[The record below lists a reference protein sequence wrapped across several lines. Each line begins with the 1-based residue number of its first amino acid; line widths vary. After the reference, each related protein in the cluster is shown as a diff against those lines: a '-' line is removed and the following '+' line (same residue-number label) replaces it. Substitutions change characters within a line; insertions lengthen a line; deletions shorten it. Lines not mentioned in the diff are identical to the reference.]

1 MAVATN
7 SDVIGGLNSGI
18 VPDLRKVLDLA
29 MADELNIPEMLKVI
43 ESLLVKAI
51 ARDDRTE
58 NREEIEAA
66 LSVVSAIQQYM
77 LANPTMG
84 ANSQRA
90 RIVNKLH
97 AEATWMIANAAHF
110 APGGVVGGSDRER
123 LAVIANAGREWDGI
137 GKSNQRLCDRDAW
150 VSMALQDRG
159 MNRLTAEEAIAVNN
173 REQ

>member
-1 MAVATN
+1 MAVTAN

-29 MADELNIPEMLKVI
+29 MANELDVPQMLKVV
-43 ESLLVKAI
+43 ESLLIKAL
-51 ARDDRTE
+51 ARDDRAE

-77 LANPTMG
+77 QTNPTLG

-97 AEATWMIANAAHF
+97 AEATWMISNSARH

-137 GKSNQRLCDRDAW
+137 GRSNQRLCNRDAW

-159 MNRLTAEEAIAVNN
+159 MSRLSPEEAQAVANGG
-173 REQ
+173 R